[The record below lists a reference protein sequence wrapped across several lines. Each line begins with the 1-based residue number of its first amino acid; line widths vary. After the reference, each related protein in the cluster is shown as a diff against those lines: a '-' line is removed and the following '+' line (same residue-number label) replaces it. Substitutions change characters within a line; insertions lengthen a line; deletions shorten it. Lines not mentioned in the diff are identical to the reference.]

1 MPFISATAVLLTL
14 GLRALAAPAP
24 ASVAPDGIIPGEYIV
39 SLKPG
44 LARSQIES
52 HLARAAS
59 VHSRRRRDT
68 PTGGISKTFSIGA
81 FNAYAGSFDEATL
94 AEILS
99 GDVEGAVASVEP
111 NRLVEIDALVT
122 QDAAPW
128 GLASLSSPNQLSS
141 SSDGQPYTY
150 DDSAGE
156 GSFAYIL
163 DTGVQVYHPDFAG
176 HAVKGYSSQ
185 PDEEFDDF
193 GGHGTHV
200 AGTVGSQTYGVAKK
214 ATVVDVKV
222 LAGIN
227 VAVDQYSMFNK
238 SNLRAQGTGSVATVL
253 DGYNWAVNN
262 ITDTPGRLAKSV
274 ISMSLVSTTAS
285 ALDEA
290 VNAAYDL
297 GVPTVVSAGNLNQ
310 DASQRSPARA
320 ARAFTVAA
328 ADWNR
333 TRASFSN
340 FGSLVEVFAPGV
352 AVRSLGL
359 DNGTTVYSGTS
370 QAVPHVTGLIAYL
383 RGKEEGL
390 DTPDEV
396 FARVEELAVEGVV
409 RDPRGTANLLA
420 FNGAVSS

>member
-222 LAGIN
+222 LAGI
-227 VAVDQYSMFNK
+227 
-238 SNLRAQGTGSVATVL
+238 GTGSVATVL

-274 ISMSLVSTTAS
+274 ISMSLAS

>member
-1 MPFISATAVLLTL
+1 MPVISATAVLLTL
-14 GLRALAAPAP
+14 GLWALAAPAP
-24 ASVAPDGIIPGEYIV
+24 VPAPAFVAADGTIPGEYIV

-52 HLARAAS
+52 HLSRAAS
-59 VHSRRRRDT
+59 VHARRRRDTT

-128 GLASLSSPNQLSS
+128 GLASLSSLNQLSS

-156 GSFAYIL
+156 GSFAYIV

-222 LAGIN
+222 LAG
-227 VAVDQYSMFNK
+227 F
-238 SNLRAQGTGSVATVL
+238 GTGSVATVL

-274 ISMSLVSTTAS
+274 ISMSLGFPVSTTAS

-310 DASQRSPARA
+310 DASRRSPARA

-352 AVRSLGL
+352 EVRSLGL

-383 RGKEEGL
+383 RGKEEDL
-390 DTPDEV
+390 STPDEV
-396 FARVEELAVEGVV
+396 FARVRELSVEGVV
-409 RDPRGTANLLA
+409 RDPQGTANLLA
-420 FNGAVSS
+420 FNGVVSS

>member
-1 MPFISATAVLLTL
+1 MPFISATAVFLTL
-14 GLRALAAPAP
+14 GFRALAAPAP
-24 ASVAPDGIIPGEYIV
+24 ASVIPDGIIPGEYIV

-52 HLARAAS
+52 HLSRAAS
-59 VHSRRRRDT
+59 VHNRRRRDAHT
-68 PTGGISKTFSIGA
+68 SGISKTFSIGA

-128 GLASLSSPNQLSS
+128 GLASLSSLNQLSG

-176 HAVKGYSSQ
+176 HAVKGYTSQ

-200 AGTVGSQTYGVAKK
+200 AGTIGSQTYGVAKK

-222 LAGIN
+222 LAG
-227 VAVDQYSMFNK
+227 F
-238 SNLRAQGTGSVATVL
+238 GTGSVATVL

-274 ISMSLVSTTAS
+274 ISMSLGFPVSTTAS

-310 DASQRSPARA
+310 DASRRSPARA

-352 AVRSLGL
+352 EVRSLGL

-390 DTPDEV
+390 ATPDEA
-396 FARVEELAVEGVV
+396 FARVRELAVEGVV
-409 RDPRGTANLLA
+409 RDPQGTANLLA
-420 FNGAVSS
+420 FNGAVS

>member
-1 MPFISATAVLLTL
+1 MSFISATAVLLTL

-24 ASVAPDGIIPGEYIV
+24 ASVTPDGIIPGEYIV

-44 LARSQIES
+44 LARSQVES
-52 HLARAAS
+52 HLSRAAS
-59 VHSRRRRDT
+59 VHSRSPSRRDT
-68 PTGGISKTFSIGA
+68 TGIDKAFSIGA
-81 FNAYAGSFDEATL
+81 FNAYAGSFDEVTI
-94 AEILS
+94 AEIIS
-99 GDVEGAVASVEP
+99 GDVDGAVLSVEP

-122 QDAAPW
+122 QDAATW
-128 GLASLSSPNQLSS
+128 GLASLSSLNQLTG

-222 LAGIN
+222 LAGF
-227 VAVDQYSMFNK
+227 DKK

-310 DASQRSPARA
+310 DASRRSPARA
-320 ARAFTVAA
+320 ERAFTVAA

-352 AVRSLGL
+352 EVRSLGL
-359 DNGTTVYSGTS
+359 DNSTTVYSGTS

-390 DTPDEV
+390 ATPDEV
-396 FARVEELAVEGVV
+396 FARVKELAVEGVI
-409 RDPRGTANLLA
+409 RDPQGTANLLA
-420 FNGAVSS
+420 FNGTVSS

>member
-1 MPFISATAVLLTL
+1 MSFISATAVLLTL

-24 ASVAPDGIIPGEYIV
+24 ASITPDGIIPGEYIV

-44 LARSQIES
+44 LARSQVES
-52 HLARAAS
+52 HLSRAAS
-59 VHSRRRRDT
+59 VHSRSPSRRDT
-68 PTGGISKTFSIGA
+68 TGIDKTFSIGA
-81 FNAYAGSFDEATL
+81 FNAYAGSFDEATI

-99 GDVEGAVASVEP
+99 GDVDGAVLSVEP

-128 GLASLSSPNQLSS
+128 GLAGLSSLNQLTG

-222 LAGIN
+222 LAG
-227 VAVDQYSMFNK
+227 F
-238 SNLRAQGTGSVATVL
+238 GTGSVATVL

-310 DASQRSPARA
+310 DASRRSPARA
-320 ARAFTVAA
+320 ERAFTVAA

-390 DTPDEV
+390 AIPDEV
-396 FARVEELAVEGVV
+396 FARVKELAVEGVI
-409 RDPRGTANLLA
+409 RDPQGTANLLA